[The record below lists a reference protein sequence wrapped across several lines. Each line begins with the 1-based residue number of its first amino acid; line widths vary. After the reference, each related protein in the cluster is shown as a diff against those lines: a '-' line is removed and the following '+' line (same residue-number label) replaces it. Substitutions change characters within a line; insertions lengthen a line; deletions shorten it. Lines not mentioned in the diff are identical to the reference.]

1 MKYLIYLHGFNSS
14 PQSEKAQLTT
24 EFYHTH
30 STAAGQAINV
40 IVPALPPSPLAA
52 ISLVHDLIKQK
63 GRENLLGFIGSSLG
77 GFYSMYLQRY
87 YSQTDRTPKAIL
99 INPAIRPYDLL
110 TQYLGENQNMYTG
123 ETYVVESSHMDDLR
137 SLIVEPIKQP
147 NLTML
152 LTQTGD
158 EVLAFQEAVTQLAGV
173 KMLVQFGGS
182 HAFDDYALVLP
193 SMLAFCLSNQLIK
206 RKIHCNFY
214 D

>member
-24 EFYHTH
+24 EFFHTH
-30 STAAGQAINV
+30 SKVSDQAITV

-52 ISLVHDLIKQK
+52 ISLVHDVIKQQ

-87 YSQTDRTPKAIL
+87 YAQGDHTPKAIL

-110 TQYLGENQNMYTG
+110 THYLGENQNMYTG
-123 ETYVVESSHMDDLR
+123 ETYFVESSHMDDLK

-147 NLTML
+147 SLTML
-152 LTQTGD
+152 LTQTDD

-173 KMLVQFGGS
+173 KMWVQFGGS

-193 SMLAFCLSNQLIK
+193 SMLTFCLK
-206 RKIHCNFY
+206 
-214 D
+214 

>member
-30 STAAGQAINV
+30 SAAFGQTINV
-40 IVPALPPSPLAA
+40 IVPALPPWPLAA

-87 YSQTDRTPKAIL
+87 YSQADRTPKAIL

-123 ETYVVESSHMDDLR
+123 ENYVVESSHMDDLT

-152 LTQTGD
+152 LTQTDD
-158 EVLAFQEAVTQLAGV
+158 EVLAFQEAVTRLSGV
-173 KMLVQFGGS
+173 KMWVQFGGS

-193 SMLAFCLSNQLIK
+193 SMLAFCLK
-206 RKIHCNFY
+206 
-214 D
+214 